1 MQPINEQEAR
11 QQVQRLADIPEFA
24 RGERMRRF
32 LLYVVDRSLAG
43 DTAALRERQIG
54 IAVFDRPQDWDPKLD
69 NIVRSEA
76 RRLRAKLDAYAA
88 RRDPGE
94 TVRITIPR
102 GGYGAEFTPLQP
114 EEQLGEELPGSTAAA
129 ARRPRRH
136 SRVLLLTAA
145 GVSILLVISAF
156 IFLRNR
162 PTGVVDAADQY
173 TIEPFSTEIGQ
184 QFTPDIAPDGKRIA
198 FVWNGGS
205 GDFQI
210 YTKTVGGSDLQQ
222 VTHGPLPN
230 VHPSWSPDG
239 RSIAYIR
246 QDKAENYLLVQ
257 ELSSHRERM
266 IRRFQFVYSTWTS
279 SNPFSECQSLAW
291 TPSGD
296 RILMTASHGATAG
309 TGLVA
314 ISTSTGEERVLTT
327 PAGDDQDCFAR
338 LAPGGR
344 RIAFVRMI
352 SHAVG
357 FIYTMEIDGSHLTQI
372 THHRLD
378 LRGVDWLPDG
388 RHIVFAG
395 KLRGAYQLQVVALD
409 GSESIALPSATASAS
424 NPVVAHDGNY
434 IAFAEG
440 QENWNIWR
448 VSLESGHLGAPQRFL
463 ASTGQNHSPSYS
475 PNGKTIAFVSDRS
488 GNPEIW
494 TCDADG
500 KQLRQLTH
508 FGSPWLGTI
517 RWSPDGKKIVFD
529 ARPQGHSAVY
539 VLDLERNAMQVLEMS
554 PFEVRRPSWSRDGK
568 SLYYDSTTQGRPQV
582 WKHDLA
588 SGHNQLVAPA
598 GSVAAIEDLS
608 GQRLLF
614 VETNYQRVWVAD
626 TDGADAHVLDSVTAR
641 PALDWAPTTDGLFYL
656 VSSRQGAD
664 VFSYSFRE
672 GEPRKLG
679 SLSQM
684 LADGTPSVAISPD
697 QRTLLYATID
707 QRTSEIKLRRALSG
721 APAH

>member
-1 MQPINEQEAR
+1 MQAIYEQKAR

-24 RGERMRRF
+24 RAERMRRF
-32 LLYVVDRSLAG
+32 LHYVVDRSLAR

-54 IAVFDRPQDWDPKLD
+54 IEVFDRPHDWDPKLD

-76 RRLRAKLDAYAA
+76 RRLRSKLDAYAA
-88 RRDPGE
+88 RRDPHE
-94 TVRITIPR
+94 TVRITIPT

-114 EEQLGEELPGSTAAA
+114 EEQLDGEVEGSAAA
-129 ARRPRRH
+129 AVRH
-136 SRVLLLTAA
+136 PDSRLLLLTVA
-145 GVSILLVISAF
+145 GVSIVLILSAF

-162 PTGVVDAADQY
+162 PTRFVDAEDQY

-210 YTKTVGGSDLQQ
+210 YTKTVGGSNLQQ
-222 VTHGPLPN
+222 ITHGPLPN
-230 VHPSWSPDG
+230 VHPAWSPDG

-246 QDKAENYLLVQ
+246 QGKAENYLLVQ

-296 RILMTASHGATAG
+296 RILMTASLGATSG

-327 PAGDDQDCFAR
+327 PVGDDQDCFAR
-338 LAPGGR
+338 LAPDGQ

-357 FIYTMEIDGSHLTQI
+357 FLYTMEIDGGHLTQI
-372 THHRLD
+372 THDPLD

-388 RHIVFAG
+388 RHIVFAA
-395 KLRGAYQLQVVALD
+395 KLRGAYQLRVIALG

-424 NPVVAHDGNY
+424 NPVVAHDGSY
-434 IAFAEG
+434 IAFVEG

-448 VSLESGHLGAPQRFL
+448 ISLENSHLGAPQRFL

-508 FGSPWLGTI
+508 FGGPWLGTI
-517 RWSPDGKKIVFD
+517 RWSPDGKNIVFD

-539 VLDLERNAMQVLEMS
+539 VMDLERNAMQVLATP

-568 SLYYDSTTQGRPQV
+568 SLYYDSTTKGRPQV

-588 SGHNQLVAPA
+588 SGQNQLVAPA

-614 VETNYQRVWVAD
+614 VEADYRRVWVAN
-626 TDGADAHVLDSVTAR
+626 TDGTAAHVLDDVT
-641 PALDWAPTTDGLFYL
+641 PQPTLDWAPATNGLLYL
-656 VSSRQGAD
+656 VSSSRGAD

-672 GEPRKLG
+672 GKPRKLG
-679 SLSQM
+679 SLPQM
-684 LADGTPSVAISPD
+684 LADGTPSFAISPD

-707 QRTSEIKLRRALSG
+707 QRISEIKLRRALVS

>member
-1 MQPINEQEAR
+1 VQAINEQEAR

-24 RGERMRRF
+24 RAERMRRF
-32 LLYVVDRSLAG
+32 LHYVVDRSLAG

-54 IAVFDRPQDWDPKLD
+54 IEVFDRPQDWDPKLD

-88 RRDPGE
+88 SRDPDE
-94 TVRITIPR
+94 TVRITIPT
-102 GGYGAEFTPLQP
+102 GGYGAEFTPLRP
-114 EEQLGEELPGSTAAA
+114 EEQLNGELAGSTVAAIQ
-129 ARRPRRH
+129 RPS
-136 SRVLLLTAA
+136 SRLLLLTAA
-145 GVSILLVISAF
+145 GALLLLILLAF
-156 IFLRNR
+156 VFLRNR
-162 PTGVVDAADQY
+162 RTKIVDASDQY
-173 TIEPFSTEIGQ
+173 TIEPFSTEIGE
-184 QFTPDIAPDGKRIA
+184 QFSPDIAPDGKRIA
-198 FVWNGGS
+198 FVWNGGA

-210 YTKTVGGSDLQQ
+210 YTKNVGGSDLQQ
-222 VTHGPLPN
+222 VTHGLLPN
-230 VHPSWSPDG
+230 VHPAWSSDG
-239 RSIAYIR
+239 GSIAYIR

-257 ELSSHRERM
+257 QLSSHHERM
-266 IRRFQFVYSTWTS
+266 IRRFQFSYSAWTS

-296 RILMTASHGATAG
+296 RILMTASLGATAG
-309 TGLVA
+309 TGLIA

-327 PAGDDQDCFAR
+327 PVGEDRDCFAR
-338 LAPGGR
+338 LAPDGR

-357 FIYTMEIDGSHLTQI
+357 FLYTMELDGGHLVQI
-372 THHRLD
+372 THDRLD

-388 RHIVFAG
+388 QHIVFAA
-395 KLRGAYQLQVVALD
+395 KLRGAYQLRVIALD
-409 GSESIALPSATASAS
+409 GSESAALPSATASAS
-424 NPVVAHDGNY
+424 NPVVAHDGSY
-434 IAFAEG
+434 IAFVEG
-440 QENWNIWR
+440 EENWNIWR
-448 VSLESGHLGAPQRFL
+448 ISLENGHLGPPQRFL

-508 FGSPWLGTI
+508 IGGPWLGTI

-539 VLDLERNAMQVLEMS
+539 VMDLERNTIKVLEMQ

-568 SLYYDSTTQGRPQV
+568 SLYYDSTTKGLPQV

-608 GQRLLF
+608 GEHLLF
-614 VETNYQRVWVAD
+614 VEINHPRVWIAD
-626 TDGADAHVLDSVTAR
+626 TDGTDAHVLEDVT
-641 PALDWAPTTDGLFYL
+641 PQPTLDWAPATDGLLYL
-656 VSSRQGAD
+656 VNSSQGAD

-672 GEPRKLG
+672 GIPRKLG
-679 SLSQM
+679 SLPQI
-684 LADGTPSVAISPD
+684 LAEGTPSVAISPD
-697 QRTLLYATID
+697 QRMLLYATID
-707 QRTSEIKLRRALSG
+707 QRMSEIKLRRAQIG
-721 APAH
+721 ATVH